1 LFFTHILTANRIVCY
16 LFANC
21 LQFRAT
27 VNKVAVTT
35 WVQIFCRLQNKIQ
48 QALQYHTEGPFQKVK
63 SQKHATK
70 LILQRTLTYSMRA
83 KNKNAKHDIVEPQL
97 GKCQPSCWDSIHN
110 QKRYQR
116 ACLFSPSP
124 HHIYRERPCEETQQE
139 AVAIYSQGECSPQT
153 LTLLAPSSYCLNG
166 PV

>member
-1 LFFTHILTANRIVCY
+1 MFFTHILTANRIVCY

-83 KNKNAKHDIVEPQL
+83 KTKMQNM
-97 GKCQPSCWDSIHN
+97 
-110 QKRYQR
+110 
-116 ACLFSPSP
+116 
-124 HHIYRERPCEETQQE
+124 
-139 AVAIYSQGECSPQT
+139 
-153 LTLLAPSSYCLNG
+153 TLLNLSWESANLPVGIQSTIRRDIRELASSHLLPTTFTGKGHVRRHSKKQWLSTPRESALPRHWPCWHQV
-166 PV
+166 PTV